1 MANKKKNNVKIERKG
16 ITWQVDDKK
25 MKVSMVNGNDTKVK
39 VTFQG
44 DMFTPDEF
52 TSLYM
57 ALLES
62 YTESLLEKNERK
74 DIYEHWNRVFGI
86 FLNKILTDKE
96 IYETSSKHKEFKEV
110 VENTLGAPETEDIK
124 SENEDLKFAA
134 MLLARD
140 IMIEAGLT
148 EDTVDALLN
157 KKLGLVAPT
166 LGGEENVQ

>member
-1 MANKKKNNVKIERKG
+1 MANKKNSVKIERKG
-16 ITWQVDDKK
+16 ITWQVDEKK

-44 DMFTPDEF
+44 GMLTPDEF

-62 YTESLLEKNERK
+62 YTESLLEKNPRK
-74 DIYEHWNRVFGI
+74 SIYEHWNRVFGI

-96 IYETSSKHKEFKEV
+96 IYETSSEHKEFAELV
-110 VENTLGAPETEDIK
+110 NSTLGAPETEEIK
-124 SENEDLKFAA
+124 SQNEDLKFAA
-134 MLLARD
+134 ILLARD

>member
-1 MANKKKNNVKIERKG
+1 MKKQSVNFTNSKG
-16 ITWQVDDKK
+16 ITWKVDNKK
-25 MKVSMVNGNDTKVK
+25 MKVSMKNGDDTKVK

-44 DMFTPDEF
+44 DMLTPDEF

-62 YTESLLEKNERK
+62 YTESLLQKNDRK
-74 DIYEHWNRVFGI
+74 SVYEHWNRVFGI
-86 FLNKILTDKE
+86 FLNKILTKEE
-96 IYETSSKHKEFKEV
+96 IYNTSSEHKDFAEIV
-110 VENTLGAPETEDIK
+110 NSTLGQPETEEVK
-124 SENEDLKFAA
+124 YATEDNKLAA

-157 KKLGLVAPT
+157 KKMGLVAPT
-166 LGGEENVQ
+166 LGGEENVN